1 MKNKVEKIMKS
12 NLSDEE
18 KVERLKKEG
27 LKIIEI
33 ANLFNKSY
41 FWVYC
46 RLNKQYTPLKIKNP
60 KEVRA

>member
-1 MKNKVEKIMKS
+1 MKRKIEKILNSKLS
-12 NLSDEE
+12 NEE
-18 KVERLKKEG
+18 KIERLKKEG

-46 RLNKQYTPLKIKNP
+46 RINKQYNPLKIKNLVE
-60 KEVRA
+60 K

>member
-1 MKNKVEKIMKS
+1 MKKEIKKIMESK
-12 NLSDEE
+12 LSDEE
-18 KVERLKKEG
+18 KIERLKKEG

-46 RLNKQYTPLKIKNP
+46 RINKQYSPLKTRGNLK
-60 KEVRA
+60 